1 MAKKRNYEELEDL
14 ELSPDEDLRITEM
27 IEKAEEELEATR
39 VSFRWNKDSLQVVK
53 LAAQL
58 IGVPYQTFMKQV
70 VYEHAMQVLKD
81 STAIKKSTDAA

>member
-1 MAKKRNYEELEDL
+1 MAKKRTYEELEDI
-14 ELSPDEDLRITEM
+14 ELSPEEDQRISEM
-27 IEKAEEELEATR
+27 IDEAEAELEATR
-39 VSFRWNKDSLQVVK
+39 VSFRWNKDSLQIVK

-81 STAIKKSTDAA
+81 NSAIKKSTDAA

>member
-1 MAKKRNYEELEDL
+1 MAKKRDYQDL
-14 ELSPDEDLRITEM
+14 GDIELSPEEDQRITEM
-27 IEKAEEELEATR
+27 IDEAEQELEATR
-39 VSFRWNKDSLQVVK
+39 VSFRWNKESLQVVK

-81 STAIKKSTDAA
+81 ASSIKKSTDAA

>member
-1 MAKKRNYEELEDL
+1 MAKKRSYEELEDI
-14 ELSPDEDLRITEM
+14 ELSPEEDQRITKM
-27 IEKAEEELEATR
+27 IEDAEEELEATR
-39 VSFRWNKDSLQVVK
+39 VSFRWNKDSLQIVK

-81 STAIKKSTDAA
+81 NHAINKTTDAA

>member
-39 VSFRWNKDSLQVVK
+39 VSFRWNKDSLQIVK